1 MTALRLFQCATA
13 LAVAVVV
20 LGTGSAAQGVDVRFT
35 ALAVNM
41 GSPWPSGAATVDI
54 DIDRWSTDGERQRLF
69 DVLREQGPDS
79 LLTTL
84 QDLPRVGSIRTP
96 NAIGYPLHFAQRMPD
111 GDGGERVVLATDR
124 YISFW
129 EAANRPRTIGYPFT
143 IIDMRIGS
151 DGQGQGKMSL
161 ATKVSLSIDG
171 KTIELEN
178 FATQPV
184 RLTSVRRTDR

>member
-54 DIDRWSTDGERQRLF
+54 DIDRWSTDG
-69 DVLREQGPDS
+69 
-79 LLTTL
+79 
-84 QDLPRVGSIRTP
+84 
-96 NAIGYPLHFAQRMPD
+96 
-111 GDGGERVVLATDR
+111 DGGERVVLATDR

-129 EAANRPRTIGYPFT
+129 EAANRPRTIDYPFT

-184 RLTSVRRTDR
+184 RLTSVRRTER